1 MNLEYLAYSIISA
14 LAALIFYFVHKD
26 WKRNR
31 EEKAQYFVKTLT
43 NIESIGNWFII
54 IVLIASSLILLII
67 SFLK

>member
-1 MNLEYLAYSIISA
+1 MNLEYLIYSIISA

-43 NIESIGNWFII
+43 NIESIKDWFL
-54 IVLIASSLILLII
+54 IVVLSISSLILFIL
-67 SFLK
+67 SFYK